1 MSVDALATVVF
12 RGVASANLADPSGA
26 FGTLRTP
33 WFSRGAHG
41 AKRSAR
47 RDSPELRPIG
57 NSFDHASGETGLE
70 VANEAR

>member
-12 RGVASANLADPSGA
+12 RGLASATLADRSGA
-26 FGTLRTP
+26 FRTLRTP

-41 AKRSAR
+41 AKRSAH

-57 NSFDHASGETGLE
+57 NHNADHASGETGIGGCE
-70 VANEAR
+70 